1 MVRRGLI
8 ERRRELDLT
17 QEAIADRLGTD
28 AGTVARWERG
38 ITTPRRRKAYADALD
53 WTLAQ
58 LSHALR
64 AGDDDAP
71 LNGQAVP
78 TWLSLHAALEQS
90 ASHIWAFQPFT
101 VHALLQT
108 PDYAAAVE
116 RADAIPKSEE
126 GVARRVEV
134 RLARQ
139 KVLDRT
145 PDPLALSVL
154 LDESV
159 LLRAAGGP
167 DVMTAQLDHLA
178 DAAERPNIQLR
189 VLPLTAGRH
198 SGAFGS
204 FTVIATQGT
213 TEAQIV
219 CVENRTGMS
228 YLEGAHP
235 VDAHVEVWEHLWEH
249 ALPAEATADL
259 IRRTAKEID
268 R

>member
-1 MVRRGLI
+1 MARRGLI
-8 ERRRELDLT
+8 ERRRELGFT
-17 QEAIADRLGTD
+17 QEDVAERLGTD

-38 ITTPRRRKAYADALD
+38 VTTPRKRKALADTLD
-53 WTLAQ
+53 WSLAQ

-64 AGDDDAP
+64 NGDDDAP

-108 PDYAAAVE
+108 SDYAAAVE

-134 RLARQ
+134 RMARQ
-139 KVLDRT
+139 KVLDRQ

-159 LLRAAGGP
+159 LYRVTGGP
-167 DVMTAQLDHLA
+167 AVMAAQLEHLVA
-178 DAAERPNIQLR
+178 VSKRPNIQLR
-189 VLPLTAGRH
+189 VLPLAAGRH

-213 TEAQIV
+213 TEPQIC

-249 ALPAEATADL
+249 SLPAEATADL

-268 R
+268 